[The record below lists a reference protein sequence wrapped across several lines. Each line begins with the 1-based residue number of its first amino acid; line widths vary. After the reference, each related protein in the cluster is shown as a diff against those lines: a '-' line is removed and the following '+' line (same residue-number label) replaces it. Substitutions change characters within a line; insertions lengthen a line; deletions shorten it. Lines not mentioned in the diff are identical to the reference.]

1 MKELANPVDTESG
14 VTLDYTN
21 LETLF
26 QPIEDFVGKLVA
38 LSDSA
43 GSVGIES
50 IKTLLDNIKTLFVS
64 DTGTE
69 YDTSS
74 WLEGLDAE
82 SLATSITDF
91 GNTVTGALMV
101 VRDNL
106 TTYSTDFSNA
116 GKSLIAALNTGMTGS
131 SSLAVSGIQT
141 VLNAAHSAADS
152 YRSKFV
158 LVGWD
163 ICYGVRDGIR
173 NGTSVVTSMAK
184 SMAKQAY
191 DAAKAELE
199 SNSPSKKFMELGEFS
214 SEGFAIGIGN
224 LSRVVEKS
232 ASGMG
237 SGALDAT
244 KRSIASFASILSDD
258 TTFGN
263 TNIYASGIY
272 YVWLEFWA
280 DTVADKYMS
289 VYIKCTRGSNSLE
302 LAANT
307 YTPNVVQAGTISG
320 FFPLTSGDSIFF
332 NVYQNCGKNITFRW
346 RYGILRL
353 KKT

>member
-1 MKELANPVDTESG
+1 
-14 VTLDYTN
+14 
-21 LETLF
+21 
-26 QPIEDFVGKLVA
+26 
-38 LSDSA
+38 
-43 GSVGIES
+43 
-50 IKTLLDNIKTLFVS
+50 
-64 DTGTE
+64 
-69 YDTSS
+69 
-74 WLEGLDAE
+74 
-82 SLATSITDF
+82 
-91 GNTVTGALMV
+91 MV

-184 SMAKQAY
+184 SMARQAY
-191 DAAKAELE
+191 NAAKAELD

-258 TTFGN
+258 MEADPVVRPVVDLSDVTKGARQIGTMLSGSRSISVSASADRAGRLAGEMSRSKNERQNGSGEGFQNPVSSNYGGVNLTGN
-263 TNIYASGIY
+263 NFYFRNDQDVRALASEIAVLTNSQR
-272 YVWLEFWA
+272 
-280 DTVADKYMS
+280 
-289 VYIKCTRGSNSLE
+289 RGL
-302 LAANT
+302 
-307 YTPNVVQAGTISG
+307 GG
-320 FFPLTSGDSIFF
+320 
-332 NVYQNCGKNITFRW
+332 
-346 RYGILRL
+346 
-353 KKT
+353 